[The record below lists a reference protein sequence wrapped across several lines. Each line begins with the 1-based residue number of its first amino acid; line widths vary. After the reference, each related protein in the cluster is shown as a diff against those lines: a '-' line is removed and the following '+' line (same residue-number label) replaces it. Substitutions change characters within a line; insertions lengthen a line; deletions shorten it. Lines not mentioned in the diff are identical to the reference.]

1 MVEMRPLLPALRI
14 AVFVC
19 LTLGAGRSFA
29 GEVSPAIPSP
39 EPGNPPSA
47 SAAGPRFV
55 LPELHGFL
63 ETAGGAR
70 TQDDPNQ
77 PGAFDLGDFRWQ
89 LEAFKTLDGADFKY
103 RGDILYDGALDK
115 FDFDL
120 REAHLA
126 ASPLASMDVKIG
138 RQILTWGTGDLIFLN
153 DLFPKDFQSFFI
165 GRDEEYLKAP
175 SDAIKTGFFTDYANL
190 DLVWTPRFNP
200 DRFVNGERLS
210 FYNAILGRM
219 AGDRGGISEIQ
230 RDRWAEDSELALRLF
245 KNLGGYELALYGYYG
260 YFKNPAGATSLGQVT
275 FPRLAVY
282 GASARGEF
290 LKGVGNVE
298 VAYYDSL
305 DDRRGTDPLTDNGQ
319 LRFLA
324 GYTREIATDL
334 TAGVQYNLERMIDH
348 ENYAN
353 RLPEGSVRK
362 IQDRQVTTLRL
373 TRLALQQNLR
383 LSLFVFY
390 SPSDADAHLRP
401 SVHYRIDDLWSVAA
415 GSNIFLGEKNL
426 TFFGQLEDNT
436 NVYGRIR
443 YSF

>member
-1 MVEMRPLLPALRI
+1 MRRLFQALRI
-14 AVFVC
+14 AVFAC
-19 LTLGAGRSFA
+19 LVLGGKGSFA
-29 GEVSPAIPSP
+29 GEVSSGTPPPKP
-39 EPGNPPSA
+39 ENPPD
-47 SAAGPRFV
+47 AAAAEPRFS
-55 LPELHGFL
+55 LPDVHGFL
-63 ETAGGAR
+63 EAAGGAR
-70 TQDDPNQ
+70 TQDDLNQ
-77 PGAFDLGDFRWQ
+77 PNAFNLGDFRWQ
-89 LEAFKTLDGADFKY
+89 LEAFKTLDWADFKY
-103 RGDILYDGALDK
+103 RGDLLYDGALDR

-120 REAHLA
+120 REANMT

-175 SDAIKTGFFTDYANL
+175 SDAIKTSFFTGFVNL
-190 DLVWTPRFNP
+190 DLAWTPRFNP

-210 FYNAILGRM
+210 FYNSILGRM
-219 AGDRGGISEIQ
+219 AGDPGGISDIQ

-260 YFKNPAGATSLGQVT
+260 YFKNPAGATALGQVT

-290 LKGVGNVE
+290 LKGIGNVE
-298 VAYYDSL
+298 AAYYDSL
-305 DDRRGTDPLTDNGQ
+305 DDRKGTDPLTDNSQ
-319 LRFLA
+319 FRFLA

-334 TAGVQYNLERMIDH
+334 TVGVQYNLERMIDH
-348 ENYAN
+348 ENFARN
-353 RLPEGSVRK
+353 LPEGSVRK

-401 SVHYRIDDLWSVAA
+401 NAHYKINDSWSVSA
-415 GSNIFLGEKNL
+415 GSNIFIGEKNL